1 MIENLREKSQTVLLK
16 PSIRVLYL
24 RKLRDSLKNH
34 REEIISALKE
44 DIGKS
49 EYEAFMTEY
58 ATVMQELNFFINN
71 TVKLA
76 QSKNIF
82 FDLLTFPNKT
92 EIRNRAFGVCLIISP
107 WNYPF
112 NLSMIPVIDAIAA
125 GNSVYLMMSRK
136 NPKIRELM
144 KEVLKPV
151 EDVVHLENDRS
162 YDEVLEEEFD
172 FISSLVAKTE
182 DELCIRKRQRI

>member
-24 RKLRDSLKNH
+24 RKLRDSVKNH

-76 QSKNIF
+76 QAKN
-82 FDLLTFPNKT
+82 TS
-92 EIRNRAFGVCLIISP
+92 LI
-107 WNYPF
+107 
-112 NLSMIPVIDAIAA
+112 
-125 GNSVYLMMSRK
+125 
-136 NPKIRELM
+136 
-144 KEVLKPV
+144 
-151 EDVVHLENDRS
+151 
-162 YDEVLEEEFD
+162 
-172 FISSLVAKTE
+172 
-182 DELCIRKRQRI
+182 

>member
-24 RKLRDSLKNH
+24 RKLRDSVKNH

-76 QSKNIF
+76 QAKN
-82 FDLLTFPNKT
+82 TS
-92 EIRNRAFGVCLIISP
+92 LI
-107 WNYPF
+107 
-112 NLSMIPVIDAIAA
+112 
-125 GNSVYLMMSRK
+125 
-136 NPKIRELM
+136 
-144 KEVLKPV
+144 
-151 EDVVHLENDRS
+151 
-162 YDEVLEEEFD
+162 
-172 FISSLVAKTE
+172 
-182 DELCIRKRQRI
+182 C

>member
-1 MIENLREKSQTVLLK
+1 MGSEMCI
-16 PSIRVLYL
+16 
-24 RKLRDSLKNH
+24 RDS
-34 REEIISALKE
+34 
-44 DIGKS
+44 
-49 EYEAFMTEY
+49 
-58 ATVMQELNFFINN
+58 NN

-76 QSKNIF
+76 RAKNTS
-82 FDLLTFPNKT
+82 FDLLTFPNKA

-144 KEVLKPV
+144 K
-151 EDVVHLENDRS
+151 R
-162 YDEVLEEEFD
+162 F
-172 FISSLVAKTE
+172 
-182 DELCIRKRQRI
+182 

>member
-24 RKLRDSLKNH
+24 RKLRDSVKNH

-71 TVKLA
+71 TLKLA
-76 QSKNIF
+76 
-82 FDLLTFPNKT
+82 
-92 EIRNRAFGVCLIISP
+92 RA
-107 WNYPF
+107 
-112 NLSMIPVIDAIAA
+112 
-125 GNSVYLMMSRK
+125 
-136 NPKIRELM
+136 
-144 KEVLKPV
+144 
-151 EDVVHLENDRS
+151 
-162 YDEVLEEEFD
+162 
-172 FISSLVAKTE
+172 
-182 DELCIRKRQRI
+182 